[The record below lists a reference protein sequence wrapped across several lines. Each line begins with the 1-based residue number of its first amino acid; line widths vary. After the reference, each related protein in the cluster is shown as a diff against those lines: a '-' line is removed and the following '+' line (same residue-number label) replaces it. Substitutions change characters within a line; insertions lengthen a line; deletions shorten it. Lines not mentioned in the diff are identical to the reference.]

1 MSAGLFDLT
10 TRAHRFLSEPESG
23 KSPCVFLQVVDEHT
37 LSEAEAVL
45 AAASSERP
53 LLLQR
58 QLRDAPTVIYIVLAH
73 PWMRF
78 GRAPATPSA
87 ENDIA
92 EIKSML
98 GDKVQLL
105 QAAQS

>member
-10 TRAHRFLSEPESG
+10 TRSHKFLSDPESG
-23 KSPCVFLQVVDEHT
+23 KSSCVFVQAVDGHT
-37 LSEAEAVL
+37 LSEAEVVL
-45 AAASSERP
+45 SAASSERP

-58 QLRDAPTVIYIVLAH
+58 QVRDAPTVIFTVVEH

-87 ENDIA
+87 DDDIA

-98 GDKVQLL
+98 GDRVQLPRDV
-105 QAAQS
+105 QS